1 MHWLRQYCKSSSK
14 SSKRFRM
21 KIKAIVLAAG
31 KSKRMGSN
39 KLLLEIGGKTILE
52 CLLDKLANYETI
64 VVLGHCPEALKQII
78 LDHGAKPV
86 YNPRYELGM
95 TSSFQ
100 AGINSIEEDIEAIF
114 LILSD
119 TFGFSEDLLDRML
132 TKMEETGALIVSPV
146 YEGKRG
152 HPVLIS
158 NKLFPEFKRISS
170 TETLKD
176 ILSKHENEHTFV
188 NGDIW
193 TTLDL
198 DTPEDY
204 DRLKRLWVQ

>member
-1 MHWLRQYCKSSSK
+1 
-14 SSKRFRM
+14 M
-21 KIKAIVLAAG
+21 KAKAIVLAAG

-39 KLLLEIGGKTILE
+39 KLLLKIGGKTILE
-52 CLLDKLANYETI
+52 HLLDKLSNYETI
-64 VVLGHCPEALKQII
+64 VVLGHRPEEIKQTI

-86 YNPRYELGM
+86 YNPRYENGM
-95 TSSFQ
+95 STSFQ
-100 AGINSIEEDIEAIF
+100 AGLQSIGEEFEAVF

-146 YEGKRG
+146 YKGKRG

-158 NKLFPEFKRISS
+158 NKLFPEFKTMSFS
-170 TETLKD
+170 ETLKD
-176 ILSKHENEHTFV
+176 ILSKYESKHMFV

-193 TTLDL
+193 TALDL

-204 DRLKRLWVQ
+204 DRLKRLWIQ